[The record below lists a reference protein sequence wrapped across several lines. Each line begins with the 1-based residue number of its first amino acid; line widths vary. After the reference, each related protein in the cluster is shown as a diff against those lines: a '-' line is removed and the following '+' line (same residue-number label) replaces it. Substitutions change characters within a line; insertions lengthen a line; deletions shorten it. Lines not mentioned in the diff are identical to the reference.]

1 MMPVRSMFGLW
12 ILLVT
17 VGFAWGQP
25 SYTVIDLGSIFP
37 MSVKGDG
44 AIVGSAVI
52 SSTQTPVVWVGG
64 QIWVLNTLGYGGRAD
79 QITNEPAAVGYVLNS
94 LGTQQAARWNAQG
107 LLTLLPGVTPAL
119 ASAATAMN
127 ASGVIAGYGDT
138 PAQLIRAKRW
148 WPSGTMED
156 LPTLGGDDSYAI
168 AIDATSRV
176 WGSADT
182 ATRTH
187 AAVWDVDGTV
197 HDLGTLGGTFATVLG
212 VNESGLAVGFSLT
225 ADDRVMGMYVTH
237 PGAMGALPLLAA
249 CAEPF
254 IGCTAEAIN
263 NIPQA
268 VGSCWTSTPSSS
280 LVGEHAAL
288 WNADGTVVDLNAQ
301 IDPGLGWVL
310 QNAQSVDDSGRIV
323 GSGLLHGQ
331 RRGYLLTPQLPA
343 MAVTPADAVMSPW
356 DRLPPSR
363 EKMQQRVQDPRAR
376 R

>member
-1 MMPVRSMFGLW
+1 
-12 ILLVT
+12 
-17 VGFAWGQP
+17 
-25 SYTVIDLGSIFP
+25 
-37 MSVKGDG
+37 
-44 AIVGSAVI
+44 
-52 SSTQTPVVWVGG
+52 
-64 QIWVLNTLGYGGRAD
+64 
-79 QITNEPAAVGYVLNS
+79 
-94 LGTQQAARWNAQG
+94 
-107 LLTLLPGVTPAL
+107 
-119 ASAATAMN
+119 MN
-127 ASGVIAGYGDT
+127 AAGVIAGYGDT

-182 ATRTH
+182 VTCTD

-212 VNESGLAVGFSLT
+212 VNNSGLAVGFSLT

-237 PGAMGALPLLAA
+237 PGVMGALPLLAA

-268 VGSCWTSTPSSS
+268 VGSCWTSAPSPS
-280 LVGEHAAL
+280 LVVEHAAL
-288 WNADGTVVDLNAQ
+288 WNADGTVVDLNTQ

-310 QNAQSVDDSGRIV
+310 QNAQSIDDSGRIV

-343 MAVTPADAVMSPW
+343 MAVTPADAVMSPCGIACLIPV
-356 DRLPPSR
+356 RRRSSGFRIRVPVGSERSAARGIVQTSHAPSR
-363 EKMQQRVQDPRAR
+363 GLHGDKGGETAPVFSAR
-376 R
+376 